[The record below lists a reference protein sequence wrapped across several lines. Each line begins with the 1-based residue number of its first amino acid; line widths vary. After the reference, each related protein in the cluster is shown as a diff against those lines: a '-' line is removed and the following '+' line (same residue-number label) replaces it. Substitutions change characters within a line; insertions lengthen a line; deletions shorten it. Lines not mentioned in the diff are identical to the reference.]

1 LGIWKLQ
8 LYSTTQTQ
16 ALPRLADGQIIIDGT
31 TQPGGRPSGPKII
44 IVGPGTGQKNGLLVG
59 DVAGDNSNEIRGLG
73 FQNFKDHLTINT
85 DYNVIENNWFGL
97 NDDGTAP
104 HLRNGNPQ
112 DGSGSSGVA
121 ISAGADHNT
130 IRSNVFLGL
139 DGVAAAIRDAANRFA
154 SNLVGTTPDG
164 RVPGKQTDPTPSTGR
179 RGEPVEPSGQGLI
192 CTPVDWLGGGGISV
206 DGQDHV
212 IENNVFAGLR
222 QEISGTPSTG
232 RRGEPVEPSG
242 QALDPA
248 GRDCFDRL
256 NTSRAAGS
264 RHVIRPLTGIF
275 DNNRIGVDGVGT
287 EVGVCGRG
295 IERCAYLISSPQSMQ
310 VSTNTIPSL
319 HSGQASRPA

>member
-1 LGIWKLQ
+1 MKLKSLSIVTVLAVAALLALLFGLLSASHSAASDLAPMVRPESAVTTPTTIITVTSGTDPDDSQSKTCYTDPPGPAGPPTAPCTLRRAIIEANNLAAGARPILIKFNIPADAGQGYVAALGIWKLQ
-8 LYSTTQTQ
+8 LHSTTQTQ

-130 IRSNVFLGL
+130 IRLFRQAQHKPTSFSDWTGWPRPSAMRRIDSPATWSAQPPTAVCP
-139 DGVAAAIRDAANRFA
+139 ASKPIRA
-154 SNLVGTTPDG
+154 
-164 RVPGKQTDPTPSTGR
+164 
-179 RGEPVEPSGQGLI
+179 
-192 CTPVDWLGGGGISV
+192 
-206 DGQDHV
+206 
-212 IENNVFAGLR
+212 
-222 QEISGTPSTG
+222 
-232 RRGEPVEPSG
+232 
-242 QALDPA
+242 
-248 GRDCFDRL
+248 
-256 NTSRAAGS
+256 
-264 RHVIRPLTGIF
+264 
-275 DNNRIGVDGVGT
+275 
-287 EVGVCGRG
+287 
-295 IERCAYLISSPQSMQ
+295 
-310 VSTNTIPSL
+310 
-319 HSGQASRPA
+319 

>member
-1 LGIWKLQ
+1 LRRAIPSTGSGQAIEANNLAAGARPILIKFNIPADAGQGYVAALGIWKLQ

-121 ISAGADHNT
+121 VSAGADHNT

-164 RVPGKQTDPTPSTGR
+164 RVPGKQTDPS
-179 RGEPVEPSGQGLI
+179 LI

-222 QEISGTPSTG
+222 QEISGTSTQ
-232 RRGEPVEPSG
+232 PD
-242 QALDPA
+242 AI
-248 GRDCFDRL
+248 
-256 NTSRAAGS
+256 RAAGS
-264 RHVIRPLTGIF
+264 RHVIR
-275 DNNRIGVDGVGT
+275 NNRIGVDGVGT

-295 IERCAYLISSPQSMQ
+295 IYLISSPQSMQ